1 MLKVG
6 LTGGIGAG
14 KSIVASIFRLLN
26 VPVYDADTAAKNL
39 MNQDEA
45 LKEKI
50 IQNFGSSAY
59 LNGSLNRPYISAQVF
74 SNKEKLELLNSLVHP
89 ATIKDANKWFEKQQ
103 SPYVIKEAA
112 LLFESGTAADYDYV
126 IGVTA
131 PEAMRIKRAMNRD
144 NATREQIKERMKN
157 QMEESIKMK
166 LCDYIIHNDERVLI
180 LPQILQ
186 IHKALLQQ
194 KK

>member
-26 VPVYDADTAAKNL
+26 IPVYDADTAAKNL

-50 IQNFGSSAY
+50 IQNFGPSAY

-112 LLFESGTAADYDYV
+112 LLFESGTAADLDYV

-131 PEAMRIKRAMNRD
+131 PEAMRIKRAMHRD

>member
-112 LLFESGTAADYDYV
+112 LLFESGTAADLDYV